1 MTVALDDGVFITM
14 CYTYQDSYQFPSR
27 NQTLLNILLKMNH

>member
-14 CYTYQDSYQFPSR
+14 CYTYKDSYQFPSVKS
-27 NQTLLNILLKMNH
+27 ILLKMNH